1 MASVPCPQPWEG
13 VAAVGYNSR
22 MLQGLS
28 RHAVGVVLLGGLLAT
43 APSPAAFQTP
53 KPTAQQPTFRA
64 SVDLVTLD
72 VIPRAANGQFQADL
86 SAKDFQIL
94 EDGVPQQIASIVL
107 VHGGRVFNVLQP
119 PTAAAPASPEGLIL
133 PKARP
138 TGNTAGRI
146 FVLVVDDLHFT
157 AIDTPHVRALLKKV
171 VKNLFHPGD
180 MFAMF
185 STGPSSVEIPV
196 SYDRGVLESAI
207 SKVAGRGMSYK
218 DIMDARDGSQGPQG
232 LRHNAHVAF
241 KTAYELL
248 GNLEHVRDRRKSLI
262 LVSNGYDFDPFP
274 QGRTGTDQVFGG
286 RYGSPWVDPERG
298 DRFLALGQQN
308 NRFAEGDLAS
318 ELAALTGAAN
328 RVNASIYTLDPRGVV
343 GITTAVDQVDPNEM
357 RAHIS
362 KTQGSLRTLAEAT
375 GGFAVVNDNEYD
387 GALKRIDAE
396 TSDYYILGYYA
407 SNPDPNHRNR
417 GVAVTTARPGV
428 AVASRGW
435 YRTRAAQATPSPKG

>member
-1 MASVPCPQPWEG
+1 MPEG
-13 VAAVGYNSR
+13 II
-22 MLQGLS
+22 L
-28 RHAVGVVLLGGLLAT
+28 
-43 APSPAAFQTP
+43 
-53 KPTAQQPTFRA
+53 
-64 SVDLVTLD
+64 
-72 VIPRAANGQFQADL
+72 PRAKPSD
-86 SAKDFQIL
+86 
-94 EDGVPQQIASIVL
+94 
-107 VHGGRVFNVLQP
+107 
-119 PTAAAPASPEGLIL
+119 
-133 PKARP
+133 
-138 TGNTAGRI
+138 NTAGRV

-180 MFAMF
+180 AFAMF

-196 SYDRGVLESAI
+196 SYDQRVLESAI
-207 SKVAGRGMSYK
+207 GKVAGHGMSYR
-218 DIMDARDGSQGPQG
+218 DVMDARDGSQGPQG

-248 GNLEHVRDRRKSLI
+248 GNLERVRDRRKTLI

-298 DRFLALGQQN
+298 DRFLGLEQQN
-308 NRFAEGDLAS
+308 NRFADGDLAS

-328 RVNASIYTLDPRGVV
+328 RVNATIYALDPRGVV
-343 GITTAVDQVDPNEM
+343 GTMTVVDQVDPTEM
-357 RAHIS
+357 RSHIG

-375 GGFAVVNDNEYD
+375 GGFAVVNDNEFD

-407 SNPDPNHRNR
+407 SNPDPAHRNR
-417 GVAVTTARPGV
+417 SVAVTTRRPGV
-428 AVASRGW
+428 EVAARGW
-435 YRTRAAQATPSPKG
+435 YRTRAGQASPSPKG

>member
-1 MASVPCPQPWEG
+1 
-13 VAAVGYNSR
+13 
-22 MLQGLS
+22 MLQRPL
-28 RHAVGVVLLGGLLAT
+28 RHAVGLAVFAGLFAT
-43 APSPAAFQTP
+43 APSTPVAFQTP
-53 KPTAQQPTFRA
+53 KPTAQQPTFRVN
-64 SVDLVTLD
+64 VDLVTLD

-86 SAKDFQIL
+86 SAEDFQIL
-94 EDGVPQQIASIVL
+94 EDGVPQQIASMVL

-157 AIDTPHVRALLKKV
+157 AIETPQVRALLKKV

-196 SYDRGVLESAI
+196 SYDRAVLESAI
-207 SKVAGRGMSYK
+207 SKVAGHGMSYR
-218 DIMDARDGSQGPQG
+218 DIIDGRDGSQGPQG

-248 GNLEHVRDRRKSLI
+248 GNLEHVRDRRKTLI

-286 RYGSPWVDPERG
+286 RYGSPAVDPERG
-298 DRFLALGQQN
+298 DRFLSMEQQN
-308 NRFAEGDLAS
+308 NRFADGDLAS
-318 ELAALTGAAN
+318 ELSALTGAAN
-328 RVNASIYTLDPRGVV
+328 RVNATVYTLDPRGVV
-343 GITTAVDQVDPNEM
+343 GTTSAADQVDPNEM

-375 GGFAVVNDNEYD
+375 GGFAVVNDNEFD

-407 SNPDPNHRNR
+407 SNPDLNHRNR
-417 GVAVTTARPGV
+417 SVAVKARRPGV
-428 AVASRGW
+428 EVASRGW
-435 YRTRAAQATPSPKG
+435 YRTRAGQSPPSLKR